1 MVSGVT
7 LTVVGMSVVFAA
19 LTLLALAAWILER
32 VFRAESEKGS
42 LKGASTPEPL
52 EGADDITAV
61 IALALLYHTKRKGSL
76 HIERVDESMWI
87 QQSRVYT

>member
-7 LTVVGMSVVFAA
+7 LTVIGMSVVFTA

-32 VFRAESEKGS
+32 VFRAESES
-42 LKGASTPEPL
+42 ELKSKLKPEPR
-52 EGADDITAV
+52 EDADDIKAV
-61 IALALLYHTKRKGSL
+61 IALALSYHTKEKGSL

-87 QQSRVYT
+87 QQARVYT